1 VRVRVVAAGTRL
13 PAWIGAGFTD
23 YARRMPP
30 ESPLELAEIAVERRS
45 GRGDA
50 TRAMRAEGERMLE
63 RVTPRSWVVALE
75 VTGRALDTPGL
86 ASWWAGRL
94 NDGRDLVFLI
104 GGPDG
109 LAAECLRRADERLS
123 LSPLT
128 FPHAIV
134 RILLAEQL
142 YRAASLLKG
151 HPYHRA

>member
-1 VRVRVVAAGTRL
+1 MRVRVVAAGTRL
-13 PAWIGAGFTD
+13 PAWIDAGFAE

-30 ESPLELAEIAVERRS
+30 AVPLELTEIAVGRRGGQGAM
-45 GRGDA
+45 GRA
-50 TRAMRAEGERMLE
+50 LRAEGERM
-63 RVTPRSWVVALE
+63 VAAVAPGSWVVALD
-75 VTGRALDTPGL
+75 VRGRALDTPGL
-86 ASWWAGRL
+86 ARWWAGRL

-109 LAAECLRRADERLS
+109 LAPQCLGRIDERLS

-128 FPHAIV
+128 FPHGLV

-142 YRAASLLKG
+142 YRAVTLLQG

>member
-13 PAWIGAGFTD
+13 PAWIGAGFAE

-30 ESPLELAEIAVERRS
+30 ESPLELQEIRTDRRGAQGAAARAVRE
-45 GRGDA
+45 
-50 TRAMRAEGERMLE
+50 EGARMLE
-63 RVTPRSWVVALE
+63 RVGTGNWVVALE
-75 VTGRALDTPGL
+75 VTGRALNTPEL
-86 ASWWAGRL
+86 ASWWARRL
-94 NDGRDLVFLI
+94 RDGRDLVFLI

-109 LAAECLRRADERLS
+109 LAAQCLQRADERLS

-128 FPHAIV
+128 LPHGIV
-134 RILLAEQL
+134 RIVLAEQL